1 MSVALGA
8 DWMPSGSLSL
18 LAEMKVARRELARQE
33 HPITARDLVAMVT
46 SVAADIAGFGDKL
59 GSLAKGRVADLVVF
73 ERHHDDPYENICIA
87 DPSWVELVSIGGD
100 ITYGRADWFEKLSGN
115 AQSPTIE
122 DLTAWGK
129 PMRIDTGFQSAADPM
144 SLTDIRQLLIAQYPP
159 VGPIFA

>member
-1 MSVALGA
+1 
-8 DWMPSGSLSL
+8 
-18 LAEMKVARRELARQE
+18 
-33 HPITARDLVAMVT
+33 
-46 SVAADIAGFGDKL
+46 VAAEITGFGDKL

-100 ITYGRADWFEKLSGN
+100 ITYGRTDWFEKLSGT

-129 PMRIDTGFQSAADPM
+129 PMRIDTGFQSAVDPM
-144 SLTDIRQLLIAQYPP
+144 SLTDIRQLLVAQYPP

>member
-1 MSVALGA
+1 MRVGN
-8 DWMPSGSLSL
+8 WR
-18 LAEMKVARRELARQE
+18 ARS

-46 SVAADIAGFGDKL
+46 SVAASIAGFGDKL

-122 DLTAWGK
+122 DLIAWGK
-129 PMRIDTGFQSAADPM
+129 PMRIDTGVSVGGRPDVAHRYQG
-144 SLTDIRQLLIAQYPP
+144 QLLIAQYPP